1 MYIRASVNF
10 YGFANQ
16 SNGVAC
22 GLNNLQKLRDGEKF
36 SSRPDINE
44 DFNDD
49 FVFEDA
55 DTDTDNNDDLG

>member
-1 MYIRASVNF
+1 
-10 YGFANQ
+10 
-16 SNGVAC
+16 VAC